1 MNAFQQLAVDYS
13 YTSTS
18 SSSADGAALGAFFVI
33 YLVFV
38 LAIYLVASFLL
49 SKVFKKAGRP
59 AWEAFVP
66 IYNTWVLFELGGKPG
81 WLILLAFIPF
91 VGGLIVLVISLLV
104 SLELAKRFGKSSVFG
119 IFGLW
124 LFSLIGY
131 AILAFD
137 NSTYHGPGGA
147 APAQANS
154 GSPTTPEV
162 FANNTPPNEP
172 PVNPPTP
179 PNLVQ

>member
-1 MNAFQQLAVDYS
+1 MDALQQLAVDYS

-18 SSSADGAALGAFFVI
+18 STSADGAIVGAVMVF

-38 LAIYLVASFLL
+38 LALYLVVSFLL
-49 SKVFKKAGRP
+49 SKVFKKAGQP
-59 AWEAFVP
+59 AWAAFVP

-91 VGGLIVLVISLLV
+91 VGGIIVFVISLLV
-104 SLELAKRFGKSSVFG
+104 SLELAKRFGKSQVFG

-124 LFSLIGY
+124 IFSLIGY

-137 NSTYHGPGGA
+137 SSTYHGPGA
-147 APAQANS
+147 VPAQS
-154 GSPTTPEV
+154 STGTPTTPEV
-162 FANNTPPNEP
+162 FANNNPSDEP
-172 PVNPPTP
+172 PSNPPTP
-179 PNLVQ
+179 PTLVQ